1 MFSKFKIE
9 KPSHVL
15 YKHGA
20 RHFKAEKSANIL
32 SLPLVEAYDQQIR
45 LMRAEIER
53 LRAKESIDQAIMQ
66 SQVTE
71 LTLARAEAFQLRQ
84 EIQLL
89 RDEVA
94 RSHLQVYPV
103 KDRVKFNVTRKSFW
117 DLEKSARSLK
127 RKKIG
132 EYFRKAAEKELPA
145 EFKPTE
151 VCLGNFWLYFLI
163 ILRLVQDHVQL
174 LKLFVNYLHW
184 NAASYYTQ
192 IKLDVSGKE
201 LVIPLSSNPQAEQD
215 DDDGEYTGEIVQR
228 ILAAKDEGLVSDKA
242 YHEIRM
248 ALPEHVR
255 AQVPPLSSLLQERK
269 KQNEEISITTIPELK
284 P

>member
-15 YKHGA
+15 YKHDA
-20 RHFKAEKSANIL
+20 RHFEAEQSANIL

-53 LRAKESIDQAIMQ
+53 LKAKKSIDQAIMQ

-94 RSHLQVYPV
+94 RSRPQVDPV
-103 KDRVKFNVTRKSFW
+103 KNRVKFNVTRKNFW
-117 DLEKSARSLK
+117 DLGKSARSLK

-132 EYFRKAAEKELPA
+132 EYFRNAAEKELPM

-151 VCLGNFWLYFLI
+151 VCLGNFFSYHFTARPRSLTTSQIVHQLSPLKRNI
-163 ILRLVQDHVQL
+163 IFNIHRLNSTL
-174 LKLFVNYLHW
+174 
-184 NAASYYTQ
+184 A
-192 IKLDVSGKE
+192 GKSWSFHFHRI
-201 LVIPLSSNPQAEQD
+201 LNQNKTMMADIPVKLSSVFWRQ
-215 DDDGEYTGEIVQR
+215 
-228 ILAAKDEGLVSDKA
+228 K
-242 YHEIRM
+242 IRG
-248 ALPEHVR
+248 
-255 AQVPPLSSLLQERK
+255 
-269 KQNEEISITTIPELK
+269 
-284 P
+284 